1 MLSEKLS
8 KWIAYH
14 PKTVAIICLL
24 LIIPS
29 VIGFLKT
36 GVNYDI
42 LSYLPDD
49 LESVQG
55 EQVLDETFHN
65 AASSIII
72 IKDTPAKEVRQIKEK
87 IKQVEG
93 VSNVIWADDIMDITV
108 PKEILPEV
116 LTSTFYSED
125 GRSTLMMVQYEY
137 SGASQT
143 TMDAIAEI
151 R

>member
-55 EQVLDETFHN
+55 EQVLDETLH
-65 AASSIII
+65 
-72 IKDTPAKEVRQIKEK
+72 K
-87 IKQVEG
+87 
-93 VSNVIWADDIMDITV
+93 
-108 PKEILPEV
+108 
-116 LTSTFYSED
+116 
-125 GRSTLMMVQYEY
+125 
-137 SGASQT
+137 GAS
-143 TMDAIAEI
+143 
-151 R
+151 